1 MDNNKNL
8 MSNNPYAPSRQQH
21 PQSYQPF
28 FSKEW
33 RQQNPW
39 MEGIDDD
46 YNGFDKTRWEL
57 RDSLD
62 AIKKDSEVNET
73 KRVGICINFGDG
85 IPLDNFIEKE
95 IEKVA
100 IMKKK
105 ASDLAVFNE
114 MMRESKGISRVVRNY
129 NK

>member
-1 MDNNKNL
+1 MVTYVSPLFPK
-8 MSNNPYAPSRQQH
+8 M
-21 PQSYQPF
+21 
-28 FSKEW
+28 
-33 RQQNPW
+33 
-39 MEGIDDD
+39 
-46 YNGFDKTRWEL
+46 
-57 RDSLD
+57 
-62 AIKKDSEVNET
+62 
-73 KRVGICINFGDG
+73 VGICINFGDG